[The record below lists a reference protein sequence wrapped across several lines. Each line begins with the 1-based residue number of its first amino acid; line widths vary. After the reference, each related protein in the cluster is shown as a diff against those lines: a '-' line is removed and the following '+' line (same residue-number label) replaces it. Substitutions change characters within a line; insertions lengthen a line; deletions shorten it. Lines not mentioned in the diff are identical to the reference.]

1 MKGQWSLIIGF
12 IVALIIAIFAVI
24 NIDPVTVNYMFGTAE
39 WPLVLVILGSVVMGG
54 CIVGSVGLYRMYKLN
69 YEVKKLKQE
78 NLRLKAETE
87 IYGETESKGI
97 IENEEV

>member
-24 NIDPVTVNYMFGTAE
+24 NIDPVTVNYMFGTAD

-54 CIVGSVGLYRMYKLN
+54 CIVGSVGLYHIYKLN
-69 YEVKKLKQE
+69 SEMKRLKQE
-78 NLRLKAETE
+78 NMTLKAETE
-87 IYGETESKGI
+87 IFGETNSIDAVESD
-97 IENEEV
+97 ER